1 MSNRPEHAFKMRH
14 PYRRRILAAAAL
26 ALAATGIGAGIADPA
41 NAESGVIGAAALA
54 AALIAPGAAEPG
66 CLQAPSCRLSP
77 QVYR

>member
-41 NAESGVIGAAALA
+41 NAESGKVHI
-54 AALIAPGAAEPG
+54 E
-66 CLQAPSCRLSP
+66 RTT
-77 QVYR
+77 